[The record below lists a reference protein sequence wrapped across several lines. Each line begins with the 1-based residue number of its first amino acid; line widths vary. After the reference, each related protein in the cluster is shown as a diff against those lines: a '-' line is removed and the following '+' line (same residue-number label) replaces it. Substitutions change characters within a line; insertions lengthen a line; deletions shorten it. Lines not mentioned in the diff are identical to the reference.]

1 MRVRTAQWIGF
12 EARDTQ
18 EEDIIFV
25 SFVQSFLLLGLK
37 GRAYKDDIDVSIMLT
52 VFCNNKETEWD
63 LREHGNTVRVRK
75 KQNLLDDR
83 LEWAKLDQVC
93 IGGMH

>member
-1 MRVRTAQWIGF
+1 MRVRTAQRIGF

-52 VFCNNKETEWD
+52 VFCNNKGTEWD

-93 IGGMH
+93 VGGMH

>member
-1 MRVRTAQWIGF
+1 MRVRTAQRIGF

-25 SFVQSFLLLGLK
+25 LFVQSFLLLGLK
-37 GRAYKDDIDVSIMLT
+37 GRAYKDYIDISIMLI
-52 VFCNNKETEWD
+52 
-63 LREHGNTVRVRK
+63 
-75 KQNLLDDR
+75 DDR

-93 IGGMH
+93 VGGMHQRRTVDALAC